1 MNIKTLI
8 IHQNKI
14 LYNILDEIS
23 NNINFKIKYTN
34 NIDLNFDEN
43 EDYLVITQNKIL
55 NIKRKLLIDT
65 LPIKLNKLI
74 EIINITFLKQEYNS
88 QSNISIGK
96 YDLNLNSRT
105 LILNGLELDLTEM
118 EANLIL
124 FLKNSEEPSSVKKLQ
139 KNVWRQM
146 PDLETHTVETHIYRL
161 RKKLKDKFND
171 DNFIK
176 SLKDGYQI
184 N

>member
-1 MNIKTLI
+1 
-8 IHQNKI
+8 
-14 LYNILDEIS
+14 
-23 NNINFKIKYTN
+23 
-34 NIDLNFDEN
+34 
-43 EDYLVITQNKIL
+43 
-55 NIKRKLLIDT
+55 
-65 LPIKLNKLI
+65 
-74 EIINITFLKQEYNS
+74 
-88 QSNISIGK
+88 
-96 YDLNLNSRT
+96 
-105 LILNGLELDLTEM
+105 M

>member
-1 MNIKTLI
+1 MKLKILI

-14 LYNILDEIS
+14 LYNILKEIS
-23 NNINFKIKYTN
+23 SNINFEIKYTD
-34 NIDLNFDEN
+34 NIDLNFIEN
-43 EDYLVITQNKIL
+43 EHYLVITENKIL
-55 NIKRKLLIDT
+55 DIKKKLVIET
-65 LPIKLNKLI
+65 FPMKLDKLI
-74 EIINITFLKQEYNS
+74 EIVNIAFLKQEYNF

-105 LILNGLELDLTEM
+105 LSFSGIELDLTEM

-124 FLKNSEEPSSVKKLQ
+124 FLKKSEEPSSVKKLQ
-139 KNVWRQM
+139 KNVWGQM
-146 PDLETHTVETHIYRL
+146 PDLETHTVETHIHRL
-161 RKKLKDKFND
+161 RKKLKDKFKD
-171 DNFIK
+171 ESFIK

>member
-14 LYNILDEIS
+14 LYNILDEI
-23 NNINFKIKYTN
+23 NNDINFKIKYTN

>member
-74 EIINITFLKQEYNS
+74 ENINITFLKQEYNS

>member
-14 LYNILDEIS
+14 LYNILDEI
-23 NNINFKIKYTN
+23 NNDINFKIKYTN

-74 EIINITFLKQEYNS
+74 ENINITFLKQEYNS

>member
-23 NNINFKIKYTN
+23 NNINFKIKYTD